1 MQVIGMYRDVEIDPY
16 KTENDVQETK
26 DRIEGVEDDGYKN
39 DNYTLLEIH
48 CDLDLPGFED
58 EDGIKLPYIVTIDEG
73 SQEVLSIYRNY
84 EEEDAYKKKKQ
95 YFVHYKFLPGLGFYG
110 FGLIHMLGGLS
121 RTATSALR
129 QLIDAGT
136 LSNLPAGFKAR
147 GLRIKDDD
155 NPLQPGEF
163 RDVDAPSGDLRQGL
177 LPLPYKEPSQ
187 TLFQLLG
194 FVVQAGQ
201 RFATIADQKISDAA
215 GAGAPVGTT
224 MAIMER
230 GTRVMSA
237 IHKRMHYAQRIE
249 FKLLAKVFKDYTEP
263 FYPYNV
269 GKDIVPSVKQADF
282 DDRIDIIPVS
292 DPNIFSMSQRVT
304 LAQTQLQ
311 LAQADPSAHNMY
323 EAYKRMYQALGVHDI
338 QAILP
343 TPKPPAPKDPGLENA
358 DALMVKTLTA
368 FREQDHQA
376 HIDAHRTFM
385 STILIRNNPNV
396 TTILQAHVMEHI
408 SLLAREQVEEE
419 NTEQIQKVAQQY
431 GGQIPPELQQQFQE
445 ELEKQVALK
454 ITEYIEEMFIE
465 EQQSMEGQGEDPLVA
480 LKQQEIN
487 IKAQDLQRKI
497 EDDEARI
504 AIDEARIAADAKQHQ
519 DKIDSQED
527 IAQLRANVNLTKAK
541 EPRKID
547 EKRDIKFDN

>member
-1 MQVIGMYRDVEIDPY
+1 
-16 KTENDVQETK
+16 
-26 DRIEGVEDDGYKN
+26 
-39 DNYTLLEIH
+39 
-48 CDLDLPGFED
+48 
-58 EDGIKLPYIVTIDEG
+58 
-73 SQEVLSIYRNY
+73 
-84 EEEDAYKKKKQ
+84 
-95 YFVHYKFLPGLGFYG
+95 
-110 FGLIHMLGGLS
+110 
-121 RTATSALR
+121 
-129 QLIDAGT
+129 
-136 LSNLPAGFKAR
+136 
-147 GLRIKDDD
+147 
-155 NPLQPGEF
+155 
-163 RDVDAPSGDLRQGL
+163 
-177 LPLPYKEPSQ
+177 
-187 TLFQLLG
+187 
-194 FVVQAGQ
+194 
-201 RFATIADQKISDAA
+201 
-215 GAGAPVGTT
+215 
-224 MAIMER
+224 
-230 GTRVMSA
+230 
-237 IHKRMHYAQRIE
+237 
-249 FKLLAKVFKDYTEP
+249 
-263 FYPYNV
+263 
-269 GKDIVPSVKQADF
+269 
-282 DDRIDIIPVS
+282 
-292 DPNIFSMSQRVT
+292 
-304 LAQTQLQ
+304 
-311 LAQADPSAHNMY
+311 
-323 EAYKRMYQALGVHDI
+323 
-338 QAILP
+338 
-343 TPKPPAPKDPGLENA
+343 
-358 DALMVKTLTA
+358 MVKTLTA

-504 AIDEARIAADAKQHQ
+504 AADAKQHQ